1 MKDAVTSKPAIL
13 IDLKKYRI
21 RIHKN
26 TLYLLGNPEYIMFL
40 VNPSDRII
48 AIRCGTKSDRYA
60 HRINWESITNR
71 KSYEL
76 YSSIFVQALKKICA
90 EWQGTRSYRIYG
102 EIIPNVGIAQF
113 RMSDSI
119 AIDESQVMD

>member
-60 HRINWESITNR
+60 HRITGNQSLIESPTNYIVLF
-71 KSYEL
+71 S
-76 YSSIFVQALKKICA
+76 
-90 EWQGTRSYRIYG
+90 
-102 EIIPNVGIAQF
+102 F
-113 RMSDSI
+113 RH
-119 AIDESQVMD
+119 